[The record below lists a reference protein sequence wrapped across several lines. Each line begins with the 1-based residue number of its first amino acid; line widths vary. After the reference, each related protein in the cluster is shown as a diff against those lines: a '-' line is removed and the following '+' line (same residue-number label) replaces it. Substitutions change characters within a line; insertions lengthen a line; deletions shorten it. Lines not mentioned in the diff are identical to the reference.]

1 MCVCGAGG
9 GVGVGGVTSEG
20 FLLLR
25 GGNFQRVDT
34 FKECLIRSS
43 FYTLYEYLV

>member
-1 MCVCGAGG
+1 MCVCGAG